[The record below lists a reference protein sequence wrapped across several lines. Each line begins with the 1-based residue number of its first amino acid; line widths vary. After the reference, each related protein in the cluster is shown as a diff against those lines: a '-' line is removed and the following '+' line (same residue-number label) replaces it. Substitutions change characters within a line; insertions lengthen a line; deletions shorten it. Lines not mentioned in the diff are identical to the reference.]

1 MMIKEFTYTVPA
13 DAIEEIVRD
22 ALERNISD
30 MDKAL
35 ERYEQKDPRWLA
47 VFDMNHE
54 EDKRKIRKLRKCL
67 RYVLTEWY

>member
-1 MMIKEFTYTVPA
+1 MMKKEFTYTVPE

-22 ALERNISD
+22 ALQRNIED

-35 ERYEQKDPRWLA
+35 ERYELIDPGWLA

>member
-1 MMIKEFTYTVPA
+1 MKKEFTYKVPE

-22 ALERNISD
+22 ALERNIAD

-35 ERYEQKDPRWLA
+35 ERYKNETYPGWVA
-47 VFDMNHE
+47 MFDVDKE

-67 RYVLTEWY
+67 KYVLTEWY